1 MKFQNYFN
9 PLYGIIFMK
18 FQNYFNPFLE
28 YILFKSSVQSHCQYI
43 PWLFIKALQFPCI
56 NSLKSLYETIS
67 LPSPSFFTVNTLYR
81 IFLAL
86 LLYFLVFLKF
96 YGYEINPDIR
106 FGPYLLSCKSD
117 MESLL
122 ITFVTY
128 YRNFANIYPVLNS
141 ETKKLFTFPYRTR
154 KSLITG

>member
-9 PLYGIIFMK
+9 PLFGIIFMK

-86 LLYFLVFLKF
+86 LLYFLVF
-96 YGYEINPDIR
+96 
-106 FGPYLLSCKSD
+106 
-117 MESLL
+117 
-122 ITFVTY
+122 
-128 YRNFANIYPVLNS
+128 
-141 ETKKLFTFPYRTR
+141 
-154 KSLITG
+154 